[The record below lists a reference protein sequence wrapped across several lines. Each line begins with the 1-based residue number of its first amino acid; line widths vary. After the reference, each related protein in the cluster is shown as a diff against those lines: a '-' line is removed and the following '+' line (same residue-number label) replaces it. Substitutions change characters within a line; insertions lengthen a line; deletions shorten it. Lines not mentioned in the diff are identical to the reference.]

1 MDLKDSICIG
11 QIAKLHGYKGGVSLF
26 LDVSHPEEYKDVE
39 SFFVDVDGIL
49 TPFFIESFKL
59 KNKGFAAVKF
69 LGVDTEQNARSLI
82 KKKVYLPETELKELD
97 QSSFYDHEIIGYSIE
112 DVVKGHI
119 GKVTGV
125 ADLKLNP
132 LLIIDFNDKEIL
144 LPLFDGLIV
153 NVDREKKHLKVKAPE
168 GLIDLYLD

>member
-1 MDLKDSICIG
+1 MDLKDSIYIG

-26 LDVSHPEEYKDVE
+26 LDVTHPEEYIDTE
-39 SFFVDVDGIL
+39 TFFVDVEGIL

-69 LGVDTEQNARSLI
+69 QGVDTEQNARSLI

-97 QSSFYDHEIIGYSIE
+97 QSSFYDHEVIGYSIE
-112 DVVKGHI
+112 DIVKGPI

-132 LLIIDFNDKEIL
+132 LLIIDFNGKEIL

-153 NVDREKKHLKVKAPE
+153 NVDRESNQLKVNAPE

>member
-1 MDLKDSICIG
+1 MDLKDSIYIG

-26 LDVSHPEEYKDVE
+26 LDVTHPEEYMEVE
-39 SFFVDVDGIL
+39 SFFVDVEGIL
-49 TPFFIESFKL
+49 TPFFVESFKL

-69 LGVDTEQNARSLI
+69 QGVDSEEEAKSLI
-82 KKKVYLPETELKELD
+82 KKKVYLPENELKELD
-97 QSSFYDHEIIGYSIE
+97 ESSFYDHEVIGYCIE
-112 DVVKGHI
+112 DVVKGPI
-119 GKVTGV
+119 GTVVVV

-132 LLIIDFNDKEIL
+132 LLIVDFNEKEIL

-153 NVDREKKHLKVKAPE
+153 NVDRESKQLKVKAPD